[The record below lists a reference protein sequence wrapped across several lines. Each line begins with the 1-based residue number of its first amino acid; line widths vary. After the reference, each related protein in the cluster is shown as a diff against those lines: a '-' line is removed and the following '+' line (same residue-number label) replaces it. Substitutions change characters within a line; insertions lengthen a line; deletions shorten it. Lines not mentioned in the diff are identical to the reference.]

1 MTRLIIAV
9 CVAMAA
15 TLCLAAVSS
24 AHKVNIFAYVDG
36 NTVVTDSGYSR
47 SKRVHDGTVEVYD
60 AATGTMLL
68 SGPTDDNGKFDFEI
82 PAQAR
87 ANRMDLR
94 LLLKAG
100 TGHQA
105 EWTVKFDEFGAAKGP
120 FAPQPADHGHMA
132 VAVSDAGKDGAGPQV
147 AMDTAAVEAVVRREL
162 EPVKRMLAD
171 LSQSGPGVT
180 EIIGGIG
187 YILGLFGLVA
197 YMKSRK
203 SDERSRPGS

>member
-1 MTRLIIAV
+1 MSRLIAAV
-9 CVAMAA
+9 CLAMFI

-36 NTVVTDSGYSR
+36 NRVVTDSGYSR

-60 AATGTMLL
+60 TTTGKMLL
-68 SGPTDDNGKFDFEI
+68 SGDTDQEGGFDFEI
-82 PAQAR
+82 PAEARQNR
-87 ANRMDLR
+87 ANLR

-105 EWTVKFDEFGAAKGP
+105 EWTVMYDEYGAAKGP
-120 FAPQPADHGHMA
+120 FASSEEEHGHMA
-132 VAVSDAGKDGAGPQV
+132 VASSDAGKEAV
-147 AMDTAAVEAVVRREL
+147 ATEGGVGTAEVEAIIRREL

-171 LSQSGPGVT
+171 QAQSEPGIT
-180 EIIGGIG
+180 EILGGIG
-187 YILGLFGLVA
+187 YILGLVGIVA

-203 SDERSRPGS
+203 SA

>member
-9 CVAMAA
+9 CAAMAV

-24 AHKVNIFAYVDG
+24 AHKVNVFAYVDG

-47 SKRVHDGTVEVYD
+47 SKRVHDGTIEVYD
-60 AATGTMLL
+60 ATAGTMLL
-68 SGPTDDNGKFDFEI
+68 SGPTDETGRFDFEI
-82 PAQAR
+82 PNEAR
-87 ANRMDLR
+87 AGKMDLR

-105 EWTVKFDEFGAAKGP
+105 EWTVKYAEYGAAKGP
-120 FAPQPADHGHMA
+120 FAPADTNHGHMA
-132 VAVSDAGKDGAGPQV
+132 VAASDAGKQV
-147 AMDTAAVEAVVRREL
+147 ADSPATIDTAEVETIVRREL

-171 LSQSGPGVT
+171 MSQAGPGVT

-187 YILGLFGLVA
+187 YILGLFGIVA

-203 SDERSRPGS
+203 KEE

>member
-1 MTRLIIAV
+1 MTRLILAV
-9 CVAMAA
+9 CFALAL
-15 TLCLAAVSS
+15 TLCLSAVSS
-24 AHKVNIFAYVDG
+24 AHKVNLFAYVDG
-36 NTVVTDSGYSR
+36 NSVVTDSGYSR
-47 SKRVHDGTVEVYD
+47 SKRVHDGTIEVYD
-60 AATGTMLL
+60 ASTGQMLL

-82 PAQAR
+82 PKEAR
-87 ANRMDLR
+87 ANRMNLR

-105 EWTVKFDEFGAAKGP
+105 EWTVKYDEYGAAKGP
-120 FAPQPADHGHMA
+120 FAAAKADHGHSA
-132 VAVSDAGKDGAGPQV
+132 VADPQGTTDV
-147 AMDTAAVEAVVRREL
+147 TEVETIVRREL

-187 YILGLFGLVA
+187 YILGLFGIVA

-203 SDERSRPGS
+203 S

>member
-1 MTRLIIAV
+1 M
-9 CVAMAA
+9 
-15 TLCLAAVSS
+15 
-24 AHKVNIFAYVDG
+24 
-36 NTVVTDSGYSR
+36 VTDSGYSR
-47 SKRVHDGTVEVYD
+47 SKRVHDGTIEVYD
-60 AATGTMLL
+60 AATGQMLL

-82 PAQAR
+82 PKESR
-87 ANRMDLR
+87 ANRMNLR

-105 EWTVKFDEFGAAKGP
+105 EWTVKYDEYGAAKGP
-120 FAPQPADHGHMA
+120 FAAVKAGHGHSA
-132 VAVSDAGKDGAGPQV
+132 VADPQGTTDI
-147 AMDTAAVEAVVRREL
+147 AEVETIVRREL

-187 YILGLFGLVA
+187 YILGLFGIVA

-203 SDERSRPGS
+203 S